1 MKLTKKL
8 SYGFKPKEFD
18 LAYSCF
24 KIIPEAT
31 TPFSVINNLSVV
43 TPIGFDG
50 DFMDKSQI
58 TAASNGA
65 LTRLSTFPDQAGN
78 FPTLINAHGNALVAT
93 DSSGDAL
100 DYLNDPDQEG
110 GMYFNTTFPNLQM
123 SNDYI
128 VWYVMRNET
137 QQNSQRANFHIRTG
151 TGVSTGSGLTV
162 AMRPVGN
169 NYAIGVIHNAP
180 PTNGSLS
187 EIRFVVNRLANVSNF
202 WLFTF
207 AKIGGVLKMYI
218 NNVEQTGD
226 TTDETVFGYAS
237 GIYIGVRDSSSGA
250 GGKINDFQSLIMKR
264 GRDLSNYN
272 LSRKNIELM
281 QLHGI
286 S

>member
-137 QQNSQRANFHIRTG
+137 QINNQRANFHIRTG
-151 TGVSTGSGLTV
+151 TGASNGSGLTV
-162 AMRPVGN
+162 AMYPSGN

-180 PTNGSLS
+180 PTNSSFS
-187 EIRFVVNRLANVSNF
+187 EIRFLVNRLANVSNF

-226 TTDETVFGYAS
+226 TTNELVFGYAS

>member
-1 MKLTKKL
+1 MNISKKINF
-8 SYGFKPKEFD
+8 GFKPKDFD

-31 TPFSVINNLSVV
+31 TPFSVINNLSEV
-43 TPIGFDG
+43 TQIGFDG
-50 DFMDKSQI
+50 DFMDKAQI

-65 LTRLSTFPDQAGN
+65 LTRLSAFPDQAGN
-78 FPTLINAHGNALVAT
+78 FPTLINAHGDALVAT
-93 DSSGDAL
+93 DASGDAL
-100 DYLNDPDQEG
+100 DYLNDPDQKG

-137 QQNSQRANFHIRTG
+137 QANSQRANFHIRTG
-151 TGVSTGSGLTV
+151 TAASNGSGLTV
-162 AMRPVGN
+162 AMRPFGN
-169 NYAIGVIHNAP
+169 NYIIGVIHNAP
-180 PTNGSLS
+180 PTNSLNS

-226 TTDETVFGYAS
+226 TTDEVVFGYAS
-237 GIYIGVRDSSSGA
+237 GIYIGVRDSASGA
-250 GGKINDFQSLIMKR
+250 AGKINNFQSLIMKR
-264 GRDLSNYN
+264 SRDLSNYN